1 MQYFADLIICIED
14 GGHQPSAEGKKVE
27 VKGAQRFIYILMWC
41 IAKNCSYL
49 GVRGTFF
56 HFEWPGKES
65 GCVERRVNYN
75 TYLRCQSIGAKTHL
89 LPKTLQ
95 IYYKSVALKSF
106 FVSKTRT
113 RFDLPS
119 NTWGCIASF
128 HLFMLECEDLDN
140 WFQWF
145 SLTTSHLGIAMYRW
159 QSDMK
164 SRLLRVSSLYSEKF
178 L

>member
-1 MQYFADLIICIED
+1 MYSNVVPHCPPSSIRMIKSAKFCKIMQYFADLIICIED

-75 TYLRCQSIGAKTHL
+75 IYLRCQSICARIHL

-95 IYYKSVALKSF
+95 IYYKSVALRSF

-128 HLFMLECEDLDN
+128 HLFMLESKDPN
-140 WFQWF
+140 IINQIGFYG
-145 SLTTSHLGIAMYRW
+145 SL
-159 QSDMK
+159 
-164 SRLLRVSSLYSEKF
+164 
-178 L
+178 